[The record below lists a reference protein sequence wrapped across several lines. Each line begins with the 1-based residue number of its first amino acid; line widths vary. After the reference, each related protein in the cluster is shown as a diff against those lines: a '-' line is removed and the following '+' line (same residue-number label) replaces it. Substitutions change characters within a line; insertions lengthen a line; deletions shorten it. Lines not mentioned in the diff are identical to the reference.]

1 MNVTVSGTCNGH
13 GPGPGNNCDTDLEL
27 HVIPREKQKYTEN
40 YIRPDRYIPLSRVN
54 VSDTKQFS
62 FDSQTNSSGFHIRLE
77 ADHACVTVSR
87 VLVYRYECPGHD
99 GQPSSG
105 LARRPATQAPN
116 LGSTLVRPFCAK
128 NSHFSNISNH
138 SSLTCLY
145 NGTWLNGQEHC
156 VCDEGYNNDRDAD
169 VCES

>member
-1 MNVTVSGTCNGH
+1 MNVTVSGTCSE
-13 GPGPGNNCDTDLEL
+13 PGCDKDFELLVSHIIPGE
-27 HVIPREKQKYTEN
+27 PEEYSGEG
-40 YIRPDRYIPLSRVN
+40 IRPDRYIPLSRVN

-62 FDSQTNSSGFHIRLE
+62 FDSQTTSRGFYVRLE
-77 ADHACVTVSR
+77 GNNACVTVSR

-99 GQPSSG
+99 RQPTG
-105 LARRPATQAPN
+105 LARRPATQAPDA
-116 LGSTLVRPFCAK
+116 GAVKVRPFCAK
-128 NSHFSNISNH
+128 NSHFSDISNH